1 MKWFTC
7 LLVMFGMMMVGC
19 HQPGV
24 KTVTPK
30 MVIKVQKPKAP
41 ICKAVY
47 QKKGRHCVVIVARCR
62 FDSTK
67 PRATTVTIAVTNTE
81 GKGERA
87 ADESVRILIKY
98 FGGRPEMK
106 LLATRA
112 IKGVPIYLF
121 VVTGIIPR
129 LPQP

>member
-1 MKWFTC
+1 MTRII
-7 LLVMFGMMMVGC
+7 LVLVATVGLMSAC
-19 HQPGV
+19 SSTTPAP
-24 KTVTPK
+24 KTVIAKKTP
-30 MVIKVQKPKAP
+30 VQKTP

-67 PRATTVTIAVTNTE
+67 PRATTVTIAVTDTE
-81 GKGERA
+81 GEGERA

-98 FGGRPEMK
+98 FRGRPEMK
-106 LLATRA
+106 LLATRT